1 MPFNPFA
8 IERDDPIE
16 RARHTASVSRVA
28 LGVFGIALILERPEA
43 LPLPAAGVA
52 GFAVIVVTAFLQ
64 LANLRIVWTQ
74 VEETFAATAAIL
86 IIGVQNEWVNAINL
100 LWLVALAAGMM
111 ARGGRVH
118 WIGRTVVLAALVLPI
133 VRSGALSLEYAA
145 FCLSVVA
152 LQLTAGRLTV
162 EFSRLLRQARHDAEN
177 AETLLLAGEIASRVI
192 QRDEVAM
199 RGGAAVDLRPASPGP
214 APKPSDAEVARTRAA
229 LARLIAGDGLR
240 MVVQP
245 IVDLRCGRVHAYEAL
260 ARFGRRRTDR
270 SPLHWFAIADELG
283 EREALERACLGAALE
298 LFERRPAGARLA
310 VNLSIPALL
319 DPATFELLDDF
330 AAGRRDGLEGLIVEI
345 TEETLV
351 GNTREVLRVGD
362 TLRELGARL
371 AVDDVGAGYS
381 GLRQI
386 IEVLPDYLKL
396 DRSLVSDIDSDPD
409 RAALVSAI
417 AGYSRHVRSLLV
429 AEGIEREEERR
440 TLESLDVPLAQGFHL
455 AMPGEP
461 WPEVETAAARG
472 EDEPQLS
479 VSGPTRGGAPTD
491 R

>member
-1 MPFNPFA
+1 MPLNPFA
-8 IERDDPIE
+8 IVRDDPIE
-16 RARHTASVSRVA
+16 RARHTASVSRAV
-28 LGVFGIALILERPEA
+28 LGVFGIALVLGHPEA

-74 VEETFAATAAIL
+74 VEEAFAASAAIL
-86 IIGVQNEWVNAINL
+86 IIGLQNEWVNAINL
-100 LWLVALAAGMM
+100 LWLAALAAGVM

-118 WIGRTVVLAALVLPI
+118 WIGRTVVFAALALPI
-133 VRSGALSLEYAA
+133 ARSGALSLEYAA

-152 LQLTAGRLTV
+152 LQLSAGRLTM
-162 EFSRLLRQARHDAEN
+162 EFSRLLRQARRDAEN

-199 RGGAAVDLRPASPGP
+199 RHGAAIDLRPASPGP
-214 APKPSDAEVARTRAA
+214 APPPSDAEVARTRAA

-260 ARFGRRRTDR
+260 VRFGRRQTDH
-270 SPLHWFAIADELG
+270 SPLHWFAIADELE
-283 EREALERACLGAALE
+283 EREALERACLSVALE
-298 LFERRPAGARLA
+298 LFESRPAGARLA

-319 DPATFELLDDF
+319 DPATVELLGDF
-330 AAGRRDGLEGLIVEI
+330 AAARRDGLEGLIVEI

-351 GNTREVLRVGD
+351 GNAREVLQVGD
-362 TLRELGARL
+362 TLRELGALL

-396 DRSLVSDIDSDPD
+396 DRSLVSNIDSDPD

-429 AEGIEREEERR
+429 AEGIEREAERR

-461 WPEVETAAARG
+461 WPKVGTGALR
-472 EDEPQLS
+472 EDEPEPS
-479 VSGPTRGGAPTD
+479 VSAPTRGGARTD

>member
-1 MPFNPFA
+1 MPFNVFTT
-8 IERDDPIE
+8 EREDPIE
-16 RARHTASVSRVA
+16 RARQTASVSRLV
-28 LGVFGIALILERPEA
+28 LGVFGIVLILERPES

-52 GFAVIVVTAFLQ
+52 GFAVIVLTAFLQ
-64 LANLRIVWTQ
+64 LANLRIVWSQ

-100 LWLVALAAGMM
+100 LWLVALAAGMI

-118 WIGRTVVLAALVLPI
+118 WIGRTVVLGALVLPI
-133 VRSGALSLEYAA
+133 ARSGALSLEYAA

-152 LQLTAGRLTV
+152 LQLSAGRLTV

-214 APKPSDAEVARTRAA
+214 APPPSDAEVARTRAA
-229 LARLIAGDGLR
+229 LSRLIAGDGLR

-245 IVDLRCGRVHAYEAL
+245 IVDLRCGRIHAYEAL
-260 ARFGRRRTDR
+260 ARFGRRHTDH

-298 LFERRPAGARLA
+298 LFGRRPAGSRLA

-319 DPATFELLDDF
+319 DPTTFELLDDF

-396 DRSLVSDIDSDPD
+396 DRSLVSGIDSDPD

-429 AEGIEREEERR
+429 AEGIECEEERR
-440 TLESLDVPLAQGFHL
+440 TLESLEVPLAQGFHL

-461 WPEVETAAARG
+461 WPELETGARG
-472 EDEPQLS
+472 EEEPELS
-479 VSGPTRGGAPTD
+479 FSVPTRGGAAAD

>member
-16 RARHTASVSRVA
+16 RARHTASISRVA
-28 LGVFGIALILERPEA
+28 LGTFGIALILDRPES

-52 GFAVIVVTAFLQ
+52 GFAVIVVTAVLQ

-86 IIGVQNEWVNAINL
+86 IVGVQNEWVNAINL

-111 ARGGRVH
+111 ARGGRVR
-118 WIGRTVVLAALVLPI
+118 WMGRVVVLAALALPI
-133 VRSGALSLEYAA
+133 ARSGALSLEYAA

-152 LQLTAGRLTV
+152 LQLTAGRLTM
-162 EFSRLLRQARHDAEN
+162 ELNRLLSQARRDAEN
-177 AETLLLAGEIASRVI
+177 AETLLLAGEIALRVV

-199 RGGAAVDLRPASPGP
+199 RDGAAVDLRPASPGP
-214 APKPSDAEVARTRAA
+214 APAPSEAEIARTRAA

-260 ARFGRRRTDR
+260 ARFGRRRTDH
-270 SPLHWFAIADELG
+270 SPLHWFQVADELE
-283 EREALERACLGAALE
+283 ERAALERACLGAALE

-319 DPATFELLDDF
+319 DPSTFELLDDF

-351 GNTREVLRVGD
+351 GSTREVLRVGD
-362 TLRELGARL
+362 TLRALGARL

-417 AGYSRHVRSLLV
+417 AGYSRQVRSLLV

-440 TLESLDVPLAQGFHL
+440 ALESLDVPLAQGFHL

-461 WPEVETAAARG
+461 WPEVEDGALDDA
-472 EDEPQLS
+472 PQFTVS
-479 VSGPTRGGAPTD
+479 VPTRGNARTD

>member
-8 IERDDPIE
+8 IERDDPIA

-28 LGVFGIALILERPEA
+28 LGVFGIALILDRPEA

-52 GFAVIVVTAFLQ
+52 GFAVIVVTALLQ
-64 LANLRIVWTQ
+64 FANLRIVWTQ
-74 VEETFAATAAIL
+74 VEESFAATAAVL
-86 IIGVQNEWVNAINL
+86 IIGVQDERVNAINL

-118 WIGRTVVLAALVLPI
+118 WIGRAVVLGALALPI

-145 FCLSVVA
+145 FCASVVA
-152 LQLTAGRLTV
+152 LQLSAGRLTM
-162 EFSRLLRQARHDAEN
+162 EFSGLLREARHDAEN

-192 QRDEVAM
+192 QREEVAM
-199 RGGAAVDLRPASPGP
+199 RDGASVDLRPASPGP
-214 APKPSDAEVARTRAA
+214 APEPSDAEVARTRAA

-260 ARFGRRRTDR
+260 ARFGRRRTDH

-283 EREALERACLGAALE
+283 EREALERACLRAALE

-351 GNTREVLRVGD
+351 GSTREVLRVGD

-429 AEGIEREEERR
+429 AEGIEREAERR

-461 WPEVETAAARG
+461 WPDVAAAAPR
-472 EDEPQLS
+472 EDEPEFS
-479 VSGPTRGGAPTD
+479 VSGPSRGGAPAD

>member
-16 RARHTASVSRVA
+16 RARHTASISRVA
-28 LGVFGIALILERPEA
+28 LGLFGVALILAEPDG

-52 GFAVIVVTAFLQ
+52 GFSVIVVTALLQ
-64 LANLRIVWTQ
+64 LADLRIVWTQ
-74 VEETFAATAAIL
+74 VEESFAATAAIL
-86 IIGVQNEWVNAINL
+86 IIGVQDERVNAINL

-118 WIGRTVVLAALVLPI
+118 WIGRAVVLGALALPMI
-133 VRSGALSLEYAA
+133 RSGSIELEYAA
-145 FCLSVVA
+145 FVVSVLA
-152 LQLTAGRLTV
+152 LQLSAGRLTL
-162 EFSRLLRQARHDAEN
+162 ELSRLLTQARHDAEN
-177 AETLLLAGEIASRVI
+177 AETLLLAGEIASRVA
-192 QRDEVAM
+192 QREGVAM
-199 RGGAAVDLRPASPGP
+199 RGGASVDLRPASPGP
-214 APKPSDAEVARTRAA
+214 APAPSDEEVARTRAA
-229 LARLIAGDGLR
+229 LGRLIAGDGLR

-270 SPLHWFAIADELG
+270 SPLHWFQVAEELD

-319 DPATFELLDDF
+319 DPATFELLDDY
-330 AAGRRDGLEGLIVEI
+330 AGGHRDGLEGLIVEI

-351 GNTREVLRVGD
+351 GNTHEVLRVGD
-362 TLRELGARL
+362 ALRERGARM

-429 AEGIEREEERR
+429 AEGIERQEERR
-440 TLESLDVPLAQGFHL
+440 TLESLEVPLAQGFHL

-461 WPEVETAAARG
+461 WPKLDTASLGTDADTESRRSL
-472 EDEPQLS
+472 EPLL
-479 VSGPTRGGAPTD
+479 
-491 R
+491 